1 MLSVEDIENVL
12 LVGHE
17 TRGFEFKGPG
27 ARTDTHLLAKVA
39 RAALSLGNLRDGGYI
54 IIGIDDSDPASLGPG
69 LDDEQ
74 LRSWTDFDNLSRKL
88 AVYADPPLRLDSD
101 RMTLSSGSRVAVIQ
115 VHEFAD
121 VPHLCGKAYED
132 ERDRLVLRK
141 GALYVRTRT
150 APETAEVADSIEM
163 RDVLELAIEKGV
175 RRFVETAARAG
186 LPLGVTDVAPPGEHD
201 EDRYNAERERGWA

>member
-27 ARTDTHLLAKVA
+27 DRTDSYLLAKAA

-54 IIGIDDSDPASLGPG
+54 IIGIDDRDPASLGPG
-69 LDDEQ
+69 LDDDQ
-74 LRSWTDFDNLSRKL
+74 LESWTDFDNLSRKL
-88 AVYADPPLRLDSD
+88 AVYADPPLRFEIEG
-101 RMTLSSGSRVAVIQ
+101 MTLSSDSRVVVIQ

-132 ERDRLVLRK
+132 VLRK
-141 GALYVRTRT
+141 GALYVRTRRV
-150 APETAEVADSIEM
+150 PETAEVADSVEM

-175 RRFVETAARAG
+175 RRFVEMAARAG
-186 LPLGVTDVAPPGEHD
+186 LPLRVPDVAPPAEDD
-201 EDRYNAERERGWA
+201 EDRYDAERERGWA

>member
-1 MLSVEDIENVL
+1 MLSAEDIENVL

-27 ARTDTHLLAKVA
+27 NRRDTRLLAKVA

-69 LDDEQ
+69 LKDEQ
-74 LRSWTDFDNLSRKL
+74 LKSWTDFDNLSRKL
-88 AVYADPPLRLDSD
+88 AIYADPPLRIDSD
-101 RMTLSSGSRVAVIQ
+101 GMTLSSGSRVAVIQ

-121 VPHLCGKAYED
+121 VPHLCGKACED
-132 ERDRLVLRK
+132 VLRR

-150 APETAEVADSIEM
+150 VPETAEVADSVAM

-175 RRFVETAARAG
+175 RRFVETSARAG
-186 LPLGVTDVAPPGEHD
+186 FPLGISELAPPGELD

>member
-27 ARTDTHLLAKVA
+27 DRTDTHLMAKVA

-54 IIGIDDSDPASLGPG
+54 IIGIDDNEPASLGPG
-69 LDDEQ
+69 LEDDQ
-74 LRSWTDFDNLSRKL
+74 LESWTDFDNLSRKL
-88 AVYADPPLRLDSD
+88 AVYADPPLGIDTD
-101 RMTLSSGSRVAVIQ
+101 GMTLSSGSRVAVIQ

-132 ERDRLVLRK
+132 VLRK

-150 APETAEVADSIEM
+150 APETAEVADSVAM
-163 RDVLELAIEKGV
+163 RDLLELAIEKGV

-186 LPLGVTDVAPPGEHD
+186 LPLGATDVAPPGELD
-201 EDRYNAERERGWA
+201 EDRYNAERERGWE